1 MLLLVI
7 VVPEEGASSK
17 VSNPPSFLT
26 LPLPRFSAAL
36 LLPPFLAVVAVRR
49 LSNRAVRI
57 MMMVSMDGCCLV
69 YRPELVGSKADPAIV
84 RLHRRLAKVL
94 SALREV
100 SPRSFRHE
108 VPIYYIGIGTKL
120 IGVTDFKIR
129 MIDRITNGY

>member
-69 YRPELVGSKADPAIV
+69 YRPELVDSKADPAIV
-84 RLHRRLAKVL
+84 RLHRRK
-94 SALREV
+94 SAQA
-100 SPRSFRHE
+100 RHE

-120 IGVTDFKIR
+120 IGVTDFKIE
-129 MIDRITNGY
+129 